1 MSPTAVIAEGAVE
14 KLIKNDKVRWWNKP
28 NLRSLYLCLV
38 PFCLFIESTSG
49 FDSSMMNG
57 MQALV
62 YWKEYFDYPKG
73 GKLGLLVACYN
84 LGALTSIPFISLLS
98 DHVGRRWSI
107 IVGSV
112 IMMIGAV
119 LQGLSINLPMFVMAR
134 IFLGHGIVYAIVGG
148 AALLGELGHPK
159 ERAFLGAMFNA
170 FYGIGGVLG
179 AGIVVRTIL
188 IPNDWSW
195 RLPSFLQALP
205 SVLQIVFA
213 FTVPES
219 PRWLISKGRNDEAL
233 NILIKYHAEGDA
245 SQELPHVEYAEIKQ
259 ALEMENDSR
268 RRGWAEMF
276 QTAGM
281 RRRSLLGAM
290 LGLFTQF
297 SGNNLIS
304 QYLVPILVKIG
315 IKDSY
320 TQVRYNIGTQAWGF
334 VIGILMA
341 SITPRFPRRK
351 MFLLCSISLLGV
363 YTAWTIAQARNRI
376 TGTKESGYAVLVM
389 IFLYSPAYC
398 LGYNALTYVYLV
410 EIFPYYVRTKGISWF
425 QMFGRAASMFGS
437 FVNPIGLEN
446 ADWKYLIVYV
456 CWLCFEVIFIYFF
469 FPETI
474 GKTLEEL
481 TFCKSTACS
490 RTFDMRRTNPPP
502 PTVFEGEEKQK
513 ELAATAQKVLDHPNI
528 TEVHEVPEKKA

>member
-1 MSPTAVIAEGAVE
+1 MSPGAIATDGAVE
-14 KLIKNDKVRWWNKP
+14 ILIRNDHVRWWNKP
-28 NLRSLYLCLV
+28 NLRRLYLCLV

-62 YWKEYFDYPKG
+62 PWKEYFNYPKG
-73 GKLGLLVACYN
+73 GQLGLLVACYN

-107 IVGSV
+107 VFGSAV
-112 IMMIGAV
+112 MMIGAIM
-119 LQGLSINLPMFVMAR
+119 QGLSVNLAMFVFSR

-159 ERAFLGAMFNA
+159 ERAFLGSMFNA
-170 FYGIGGVLG
+170 FYGFGAVLG

-195 RLPSFLQALP
+195 RLPSFLQAVP
-205 SVLQIVFA
+205 SIVQIAFA

-219 PRWLISKGRNDEAL
+219 PRWLISKDRSEEAL
-233 NILIKYHAEGDA
+233 AILIKYHAEGDA
-245 SQELPHVEYAEIKQ
+245 SNELPHVEFAEIKR
-259 ALEMENDSR
+259 ALEMENESR
-268 RRGWAEMF
+268 RRGWAELF

-281 RRRSLLGAM
+281 RRRSLVAAM
-290 LGLFTQF
+290 LGLFVQF

-315 IKDSY
+315 IKDSH
-320 TQVRYNIGTQAWGF
+320 TQVRYNVGTQAWGL
-334 VIGILMA
+334 VIGLIMA
-341 SITPRFPRRK
+341 SVTPRFPRRK
-351 MFLLCSISLLGV
+351 MFLLCASCLVCV

-376 TGTKESGYAVLVM
+376 TGSKESGYAVLVM

-398 LGYNALTYVYLV
+398 LGYNALTYVYMV
-410 EIFPYYVRTKGISWF
+410 EIFPYYVRTKGLSWF
-425 QMFGRAASMFGS
+425 QLFGRSAVMFGS

-446 ADWKYLIVYV
+446 ADWKYLLVYV
-456 CWLCFEVIFIYFF
+456 CWLCFEVVFIYFF
-469 FPETI
+469 FPETF

-481 TFCKSTACS
+481 TFL
-490 RTFDMRRTNPPP
+490 
-502 PTVFEGEEKQK
+502 FEGEEKQN
-513 ELAATAQKVLDHPNI
+513 ELAASTQKVLDHPDV
-528 TEVHEVPEKKA
+528 TEVHEHEVVPEKKV